1 MGGACISFLFSM
13 VWNIWV
19 LHFWRGFS
27 AFVKGVA
34 FVLRFMKLH
43 QLGEHYGDFCV
54 GFHFFYLGSRTGNL
68 FIDMGAHPT

>member
-13 VWNIWV
+13 VWSIWV

-34 FVLRFMKLH
+34 FFFKIHEVASIRRALWRFLCG
-43 QLGEHYGDFCV
+43 LSLF
-54 GFHFFYLGSRTGNL
+54 LSRE
-68 FIDMGAHPT
+68 